1 MIKKYLILFLLISS
15 SIVFGQ
21 RTTSSPYSFFGVGEE
36 FSSRTI
42 EQASMG
48 GIGVAFN
55 SSQYFNFTN
64 PAAYSNLRFTTYSFG
79 LLSKDLT
86 VKTNEVSQTV
96 NSTSLSYF
104 ALAFPIGE
112 NAGFSLGMQPL
123 SSVGYSLSNT
133 TFDTAGDPTEIS
145 IFSGNGGVNRLYGS
159 FGMKVYKGLSL
170 GIEADFSFGSTEN
183 VLTNQI
189 ANVVLATR
197 YNQSSIIRGGNV
209 KLGAQYTKELKNKL
223 ILNFGSTIKF
233 GSDLNVEGSER
244 FYTLSLSA
252 TGSEIIRDEQD
263 EQTIEGKYNL
273 PVQMIFGFGI
283 GKLDK
288 WHAGIEYES
297 QEAIQT
303 SGFLN
308 RTSNT
313 FKYDASSRISLGG
326 FYTPKATSISSYW
339 DRVTYRAGLRY
350 ENTGLLIDGTATG
363 ANFSK
368 INDFGMSFGLGL
380 PLGRKLSNINI
391 GFEFGEKGSTSNSLI
406 QENYINLRV
415 GLSLNAVGR
424 QAWFQKRK
432 ID

>member
-1 MIKKYLILFLLISS
+1 MIKKYLIVFLLISS

-21 RTTSSPYSFFGVGEE
+21 RTTSSPYSFFGIGEE

-55 SSQYFNFTN
+55 SSQYLNFTN
-64 PAAYSNLRFTTYSFG
+64 PAAYSDLRFTTYSFG
-79 LLSKDLT
+79 LLSKELT
-86 VKTNEVSQTV
+86 VKTNDASQTV

-104 ALAFPIGE
+104 ALAFPIGK

-133 TFDTAGDPTEIS
+133 TLDADGDPTEIS
-145 IFSGNGGVNRLYGS
+145 IFSGNGGVNRIYGS

-183 VLTNQI
+183 ILTNQI

-197 YNQSSIIRGGNV
+197 YNESSTIRGGNV
-209 KLGAQYTKELKNKL
+209 KLGAQYSKRLKNKL
-223 ILNFGSTIKF
+223 ILNFGSTLKF
-233 GSDLNVEGSER
+233 GSDLDVSGTER

-252 TGSEIIRDEQD
+252 TGAEIIRDEQD
-263 EQTIEGKYNL
+263 EVAIEGIYSL
-273 PVQMIFGFGI
+273 PVQTIFGFGI

-288 WHAGIEYES
+288 WHAGFEYES
-297 QEAIQT
+297 QKAIKA

-308 RTSNT
+308 RTGNT
-313 FKYDASSRISLGG
+313 FKYDASNRISFGG
-326 FYTPKATSISSYW
+326 YYTPKATSISSYW
-339 DRVTYRAGLRY
+339 DRVTYRAGMRY
-350 ENTGLLIDGTATG
+350 ENTGLLIDGSG
-363 ANFSK
+363 LGSNFSK
-368 INDFGMSFGLGL
+368 VNDFGMSFGLGL
-380 PLGRKLSNINI
+380 PLGRKLSNINL
-391 GFEFGEKGSTSNSLI
+391 GFEFGKKGTINNNLI
-406 QENYINLRV
+406 QENYFNLRI
-415 GLSLNAVGR
+415 GLSLNAVER
-424 QAWFQKRK
+424 QAWFQKRR

>member
-273 PVQMIFGFGI
+273 PVQTIFGFGI